1 MGLFKYIQKSFRR
14 KERESVNISTS
25 IGSAVR
31 EAVSVSGDTAMKLS
45 AVFACVRIL
54 SDTVAGLP
62 LRYKRFNEATGTF
75 VDYTEA
81 PLYYALAVRPNGRMT
96 AYTFWKNV
104 VVQML
109 LRGNAYVLI
118 QGDYTDIYGFILL
131 NSETVAYN
139 KFNDTYIVT
148 DAVAGVNG
156 TFAGDKILHFRNMSN
171 DGGYT
176 GISTISY
183 ARKQLCIDAT
193 AENVVLDRF
202 SRGGIGKFV
211 YRDKGGA
218 SGFGEYADDE
228 LKANGED
235 IENQLISQSVA
246 VVRGEGELTQ
256 MQMTSADMQF
266 IEQQKITVRAIGR
279 FFGVHPSHL
288 YEDTSNYK
296 SVDAGNIALYSAGVK
311 PILNNIISELN
322 CKLLNADTYR
332 RYKFQFDID
341 SLYITDALT
350 EADFVTKQIANGTMT
365 INEARRRRD
374 LPPVEGGDKTLVST
388 NMADLNSTKITEDG
402 NKQN

>member
-1 MGLFKYIQKSFRR
+1 MGLFNFTFRKR
-14 KERESVNISTS
+14 KRRESTGGVTSS
-25 IGSAVR
+25 IGSTVQNAI
-31 EAVSVSGDTAMKLS
+31 AVSEDTAMKLS
-45 AVFACVRIL
+45 AVYACVRIL

-62 LRYKRFNEATGTF
+62 LKYKRRNEATGTY
-75 VDYTEA
+75 VDFTDA
-81 PLYYALAVRPNGRMT
+81 PMYYALTVRPNSRMT
-96 AYTFWKNV
+96 AFSFWKYV

-118 QGDYTDIYGFILL
+118 QQDFQDVYGFVLL

-139 KFNDTYIVT
+139 KYSGTYLVT

-156 TFAGDKILHFRNMSN
+156 TFTGDKILHFRNMSE

-176 GISTISY
+176 GVSTISY

-202 SRGGIGKFV
+202 GRGGIGKFV

-218 SGFGEYADDE
+218 SGFGEYADEE
-228 LKANGED
+228 LNANGRD
-235 IENQLISQSVA
+235 IERQLITQSVA

-311 PILNNIISELN
+311 PILNNIIAELSA
-322 CKLLNADTYR
+322 KLLDETNYLRYR
-332 RYKFQFDID
+332 FEFDID

-350 EADFVTKQIANGTMT
+350 EADYITKQIANGTMT
-365 INEARRRRD
+365 INEARQRRN
-374 LPPVEGGDKTLVST
+374 LPPVEGGEKTLVST
-388 NMADLNSTKITEDG
+388 NMADLNSEKITKNEQSR
-402 NKQN
+402 N